1 MLQSNLFKKITF
13 NERDKGI
20 VKTLATNYLSKG
32 INFAANLVIVPLTL
46 NYLGAEN
53 YGFFITLITTL
64 GWLLL
69 FDFGVGNSL
78 KNLIAEAATRENSIE
93 LSRIYSNGLLLL
105 GTVFILFSLIAFAVT
120 SFIPWARV
128 FNIATI
134 AEHDLYLIVL
144 TSILIYLLNMMLAL
158 SANIYYGFQQGYIAN
173 IFGAM
178 GNLIGL
184 FCIYSAIQA
193 HASIHVLILCY
204 LLGFIIANTASYIYL
219 VFYDKKYL
227 KFHLRLLDK
236 KILKRIM
243 SLGMAFWGTSII
255 ATILFS
261 LDNIMITQFLGP
273 EKIAEYNPIMRLFQI
288 IIQANGL
295 LFISLWPAYTDA
307 IARKDW
313 IWIKHSL
320 KRSLKM
326 IVYLFLPFVLVLMF
340 FGPEIIKI
348 WASKKI
354 IPSHSLCIMIGIW
367 TIVFMINQTLAA
379 FLNGASIMGKQVK
392 YGIVCVVIFIVTGIV
407 LIKAYG
413 LIGLS
418 IAGTISVSVGLIVN
432 PILIHNFFKYH
443 AGQIKHGVQYEM
455 KNS

>member
-173 IFGAM
+173 I
-178 GNLIGL
+178 
-184 FCIYSAIQA
+184 
-193 HASIHVLILCY
+193 
-204 LLGFIIANTASYIYL
+204 LGQ
-219 VFYDKKYL
+219 
-227 KFHLRLLDK
+227 
-236 KILKRIM
+236 
-243 SLGMAFWGTSII
+243 W
-255 ATILFS
+255 
-261 LDNIMITQFLGP
+261 
-273 EKIAEYNPIMRLFQI
+273 
-288 IIQANGL
+288 
-295 LFISLWPAYTDA
+295 
-307 IARKDW
+307 
-313 IWIKHSL
+313 
-320 KRSLKM
+320 
-326 IVYLFLPFVLVLMF
+326 
-340 FGPEIIKI
+340 EI
-348 WASKKI
+348 
-354 IPSHSLCIMIGIW
+354 
-367 TIVFMINQTLAA
+367 
-379 FLNGASIMGKQVK
+379 
-392 YGIVCVVIFIVTGIV
+392 
-407 LIKAYG
+407 
-413 LIGLS
+413 
-418 IAGTISVSVGLIVN
+418 
-432 PILIHNFFKYH
+432 
-443 AGQIKHGVQYEM
+443 
-455 KNS
+455 